1 MADATI
7 FVVDELVVA
16 PGQGEAILKEYLDSY
31 GPGARARGF
40 TLDRVLVNPP
50 LWNDHAPNT
59 VTISWTVQGAGPYWN
74 TLFQSRNDDA
84 LAQWWKDFS
93 KKLISRRRTVHAAA
107 DDLKGLA
114 NV

>member
-16 PGQGEAILKEYLDSY
+16 PGQGESMLKEYLDSY

-40 TLDRVLVNPP
+40 ALDRVLVNPP

-59 VTISWTVQGAGPYWN
+59 ITVSWTVQGAGPYWN
-74 TLFQSRNDDA
+74 TLFQSRNDEA

-93 KKLISRRRTVHAAA
+93 AKLISRRRTVHAAA
-107 DDLKGLA
+107 DDLKGLN

>member
-16 PGQGEAILKEYLDSY
+16 PGQGEAILKEYLNSY

-59 VTISWTVQGAGPYWN
+59 ITISWTVQGAGPYWN
-74 TLFQSRNDDA
+74 TLFQSRNDTA

-93 KKLISRRRTVHAAA
+93 ARLISRRRTVHAAA
-107 DDLKGLA
+107 DDLKALN